1 MYVLCIQMEV
11 CMPLLQVR
19 DFPADIY
26 AEVAFDARA
35 QHRTI
40 AQQIIVLVQKGLEEE
55 ESNRERR
62 KQLLAEIKAMPA
74 VSDEVR
80 AMDVVQLIHEGRE
93 RR

>member
-1 MYVLCIQMEV
+1 
-11 CMPLLQVR
+11 MPLLQVR

-26 AEVAFDARA
+26 AEVAFDAHA

-40 AQQIIVLVQKGLEEE
+40 AQQIIVLVQKGLGEE
-55 ESNRERR
+55 ESNRERVKR
-62 KQLLAEIKAMPA
+62 TLEEIKAMPA

-80 AMDVVQLIHEGRE
+80 AIDVVQLIHEGRE

>member
-1 MYVLCIQMEV
+1 MEV
-11 CMPLLQVR
+11 YMPLLQVR
-19 DFPADIY
+19 NFPADVY
-26 AEVAFDARA
+26 AEVAFDAHA

-40 AQQIIVLVQKGLEEE
+40 AQQIIVLVQKGLGEE

-62 KQLLAEIKAMPA
+62 KQLLAEIKAMPP

-80 AMDVVQLIHEGRE
+80 AMDVVKLIHEGRE